1 MSVTAD
7 LPDMTAGP
15 SAWGARLRRLHGD
28 LPRLELSGVELVR
41 ELREESLVAVDR
53 DRAGRRISI
62 AKSARS

>member
-7 LPDMTAGP
+7 LPDVTAGP

-28 LPRLELSGVELVR
+28 LPRLELSAVELVR
-41 ELREESLVAVDR
+41 ELREESLVADR

>member
-7 LPDMTAGP
+7 LPDITADP

-53 DRAGRRISI
+53 DRAGRRISL
-62 AKSARS
+62 ANSARP

>member
-1 MSVTAD
+1 MSVTDD
-7 LPDMTAGP
+7 LPDMVAGP

-28 LPRLELSGVELVR
+28 LPRLELSAVELVR
-41 ELREESLVAVDR
+41 ELREESLVADR